1 MKDGKDVKDL
11 TRVVHHPAVS
21 HEGFASLAVPT
32 YRASTITFE
41 DAEAYEN
48 RRKRGPDGYV
58 YGMYGTPTT
67 RTLQAQLS
75 ALEGAARTMITPSG
89 QAAIALVFLTVLV
102 PGDKVLIPDCIYPP
116 TRLLC
121 TRFLAARGIDHEV
134 YDPLIGAGI
143 ADLIDDRTKL
153 IWLESPGSM
162 TMEVAD
168 TAAITA
174 VARERGVLT
183 GCDNTWATPL
193 LFKPL
198 MHGVDFTTE
207 ALTKYISG
215 HSDIVL
221 GSISVRDAQLYQRL
235 VDTLQVIGTSVSA
248 DDCSLALRGLE
259 TLGVRLAHCG
269 RVSTDF
275 ARRLQEF
282 PAVTRVMH
290 PALPTCP
297 GHQFW
302 LRDFAGASGVFSFVL
317 DPRTKPALNSALNG
331 MRVFTLGASWG
342 GTRSLIG
349 PRPIKEDRT
358 LRTWTDEGPAIR
370 ISIGLEDPED
380 LWNDLER
387 LLLELGRTVLTKTKE
402 AR

>member
-1 MKDGKDVKDL
+1 MKDH
-11 TRVVHHPAVS
+11 TRVVHPPAVS
-21 HEGFASLAVPT
+21 HEGFDSLAVPT
-32 YRASTITFE
+32 YRASTIAFS

-75 ALEGAARTMITPSG
+75 ALEGAERTMITPSG

-102 PGDKVLIPDCIYPP
+102 PGDKVLIPDCVYPP

-121 TRFLAARGIDHEV
+121 TRYLAARGIEHEV

-143 ADLIDDRTKL
+143 AEQIDARTKL

-162 TMEVAD
+162 TMEIAD

-198 MHGVDFTTE
+198 LHGVDFATE
-207 ALTKYISG
+207 AITKYISG

-221 GSISVRDAQLYQRL
+221 GSISVRDKQLYQRL
-235 VDTLQVIGTSVSA
+235 IDTLQVIGTSVSA
-248 DDCSLALRGLE
+248 DDCSLALRGLQ
-259 TLGVRLAHCG
+259 TLGVRLAHSG
-269 RVSTDF
+269 RVSTQF

-282 PAVTRVMH
+282 PAVTRVLH

-297 GHQFW
+297 GHEFW
-302 LRDFAGASGVFSFVL
+302 LRDFAGASGVFTFIL
-317 DPRTKPALNSALNG
+317 DPRTAPALHRALNS
-331 MRVFTLGASWG
+331 MQVFTLGASWG

-358 LRTWTDEGPAIR
+358 VRAWTDEGPALR
-370 ISIGLEDPED
+370 VSIGLEDPVD

-387 LLLELGRTVLTKTKE
+387 FLEELSRPIPKE